1 MNCKLRRLELLRNG
15 QKSDCEL
22 QVWYEDKVKGPRS
35 QRVFR
40 CHQVMLISASEE
52 FERLIKDPDFAKK
65 KNVIS
70 VEDASPT
77 AYEALLLYIYTYEVC
92 NAVTID
98 MCGDLMLLAQRY
110 KMLDFIDCYIEKLAN
125 QEWPMEVVLQVFHLA
140 SEHNH
145 PSLMDLVAKKILPV
159 ATQVLKDHSFL
170 KLNLKELKALMIILK
185 KEGVLSDH
193 ELLDSLR
200 NYQEVNDLRYDDMEK
215 FQLFVEVTQIF
226 QNVVF
231 ELLFEVDGTL
241 VLPEEEEF
249 LTREIGSATSVYQ
262 RSSL

>member
-15 QKSDCEL
+15 RNADCEL
-22 QVWYEDKVKGPRS
+22 HVWYPDRVDGKRG
-35 QRVFR
+35 QRIFR
-40 CHQVMLISASEE
+40 CHQVMLVSASGE
-52 FERLIKDPDFAKK
+52 FERLIRDPEFGKN

-98 MCGDLMLLAQRY
+98 MCGDLMHLAQRY
-110 KMLDFIDCYIEKLAN
+110 NMLDFIDCYIEKLAN

-145 PSLMDLVAKKILPV
+145 PALMDLVAKKILPI
-159 ATQVLKDHSFL
+159 ATQVLKDQSFL
-170 KLNLKELKALMIILK
+170 KLSLEELRALMVILK
-185 KEGVLSDH
+185 REGVLSDH
-193 ELLDSLR
+193 QLLDSLR
-200 NYQEVNDLRYDDMEK
+200 NYQEVNDIRYNNMEQ
-215 FQLFVEVTQIF
+215 FQQFVEVTQIF
-226 QNVVF
+226 ANVLF

-241 VLPEEEEF
+241 VLPEDEAF
-249 LTREIGSATSVYQ
+249 LTREVGSDTSVYQ
-262 RSSL
+262 RSSP